1 MSSLLDAI
9 IEQRRQGAL
18 DYKKYLEQLITH
30 AKKVGSKESDTI
42 YPVWGVN
49 GAQRA
54 IVDFGWADPATPIQ
68 VDTAIN
74 ASKPHEWVGN
84 TFKEE
89 EVARA
94 IRLVLPA
101 DFDRFDELFELVKPE
116 MSTASAYLKV
126 SGIDVDVIYKNIKNL
141 HIAVYPPLGRVRVA
155 APTRLDDDTVRL
167 AVVQR
172 LPWIKKQRQQ
182 LRVAVRQSEREMVTG
197 ESHYI
202 WGRRYRLKVV
212 ERPGRTHFKIDGER
226 LVLYTT
232 SHSTAEQRRAALDLW
247 HRQQLREAIPTF
259 VDTWEQNFEVS
270 VPKWTIRR
278 MKTKWGSCNRETRH
292 L

>member
-1 MSSLLDAI
+1 
-9 IEQRRQGAL
+9 
-18 DYKKYLEQLITH
+18 
-30 AKKVGSKESDTI
+30 
-42 YPVWGVN
+42 
-49 GAQRA
+49 
-54 IVDFGWADPATPIQ
+54 
-68 VDTAIN
+68 
-74 ASKPHEWVGN
+74 
-84 TFKEE
+84 
-89 EVARA
+89 
-94 IRLVLPA
+94 
-101 DFDRFDELFELVKPE
+101 
-116 MSTASAYLKV
+116 MSTASAYMKV

-155 APTRLDDDTVRL
+155 APKRLDDDAVRL

-172 LPWIKKQRQQ
+172 LPWIKKQRQS
-182 LRVAVRQSEREMVTG
+182 LRNAARQSEREMVTG

-212 ERPGRTHFKIDGER
+212 ERPGRTHFEIDGER

-247 HRQQLREAIPTF
+247 HRQQLREAIPTI
-259 VDTWEQNFEVS
+259 VGTWEQNFEVS

-292 L
+292 LWFNVELAKKDPDCLEYIVVHEMAHYFERNHGERFTSLMDKYLPDWRSRRDLLNGAPLAEEAW